1 MKLLIAST
9 YFTPYSSGLSV
20 YAHRLAKGLAA
31 LGHEVVVLTSQYQK
45 ELPSEETMEGFR
57 VIRVPVRGRIS
68 KGVLMPGLLKAAHKW
83 ITWAD
88 AVNLHLPQFE
98 YLLDRHRSEIAS
110 KTTLS
115 NLPLRSA
122 NTRQFDKSLGW
133 LGDANIRRLGSKNGR
148 QHRSKFAGLRGKFAL
163 AEAAHRKNPG
173 SSYPRGINKS
183 RRGACT
189 RVKEPLW
196 NQS

>member
-98 YLLDRHRSEIAS
+98 SLLLAIEAKLHQKPLLVTYHCDLQIQGNSINRLAGWVTQTLGAWVLKMADSIVQNSLDYAENSRWLKPHIE
-110 KTTLS
+110 KTREVPIPVELIK
-115 NLPLRSA
+115 A
-122 NTRQFDKSLGW
+122 D
-133 LGDANIRRLGSKNGR
+133 
-148 QHRSKFAGLRGKFAL
+148 
-163 AEAAHRKNPG
+163 
-173 SSYPRGINKS
+173 
-183 RRGACT
+183 
-189 RVKEPLW
+189 
-196 NQS
+196 